1 MFLGIL
7 AQEYVHRMYFCAG
20 RSVVY
25 HLRQQHQVLCVDL
38 AVSVEVG
45 SLGDEPFCS
54 PAHDVA
60 PKHLVVEHIHLSV
73 AVDVTRG
80 DRLRVGEE
88 EVVWRDVC
96 STERG
101 VVLPMVEERP
111 AIVVGHIAL
120 CGAAKGRPRLGIA
133 AREGLGVGS
142 RCDAIARE
150 GDTLACI
157 NINNVSS
164 TKLNQKR
171 VS

>member
-54 PAHDVA
+54 
-60 PKHLVVEHIHLSV
+60 IHLSV

-120 CGAAKGRPRLGIA
+120 CVAAKERPRLGIA